1 MDSKKNA
8 SMRFS
13 NLISFLVLGIL
24 EASWAPMVPFVKN
37 RFGLSEEQLGWLLLC
52 TGVGAVCF
60 LPISGFLTS
69 RFGARLCTRVSGILM
84 GLALFTI
91 AISPLVPLTAICLFI
106 FGAMTIS
113 LDVCSNVNGIIVEHL
128 NERPLMSGFHGG
140 YSLGALMGSFGC
152 ALLLTIGLSLPIT
165 AGIVLFIA
173 IFMVIFWCKDLI
185 ADIKS
190 YENQT
195 SANAEDHDASPVK
208 TSRFIPPLIILIGFL
223 NFVMYGAEGTVMNW
237 SAVFAHQERGLSL
250 EYAGFIYSAFAITMT
265 ASRLLG
271 NKIVTKV
278 GRRRTVVIGGI
289 MVSVGFFMTLIPSLA
304 ITIAGFAL
312 IGLGTGNIV
321 PQVVSFA
328 GTVKGY
334 PVHKT
339 IAVINAIG
347 YSGIL
352 CAPVVIGFIAEHLSI
367 AGAFFVIGCLT
378 LIVAAINFIIMRPQ
392 LKKKA

>member
-1 MDSKKNA
+1 MDNKKNA

-13 NLISFLVLGIL
+13 NLITFLVLGIL

-37 RFGLSEEQLGWLLLC
+37 RFALSEEQLGWLLLC

-60 LPISGFLTS
+60 LPISGFVTS
-69 RFGARLCTRVSGILM
+69 RFGARLCARVSGILM
-84 GLALFTI
+84 GLALLTI
-91 AISPLVPLTAICLFI
+91 ALSPLVPLTAICLFI

-113 LDVCSNVNGIIVEHL
+113 LDVSANVNGIIVEHL

-140 YSLGALMGSFGC
+140 YSLGALLGSFGC
-152 ALLLTIGLSLPIT
+152 SLLLTIGLSLPIT

-173 IFMVIFWCKDLI
+173 LFMVIFWCKDLI
-185 ADIKS
+185 ADIKA
-190 YENQT
+190 YENADANNKKDED
-195 SANAEDHDASPVK
+195 SAPVSK
-208 TSRFIPPLIILIGFL
+208 SRFIPPLIILIGFL
-223 NFVMYGAEGTVMNW
+223 NFIMYGAEGSVMNW

-265 ASRLLG
+265 ASRLFG
-271 NKIVTKV
+271 NKIVTKF

-289 MVSVGFFMTLIPSLA
+289 MVSLGFFMTLVPVLS

-321 PQVVSFA
+321 PQIVSFA

-352 CAPVVIGFIAEHLSI
+352 CAPVGIGFIAEHLSI
-367 AGAFFVIGCLT
+367 AGAFCIIGILT
-378 LIVAAINFIIMRPQ
+378 LIVATVNFIIMRPQ
-392 LKKKA
+392 SPKKA